1 MAESVQ
7 YKLTRVRPPRVK
19 ITYDVETGGAIEK
32 KELPYVIGV
41 LASLSGD
48 TKNTEKL
55 KDRKFI
61 EIDRDNVN
69 EVMKKIG
76 PTLQFGINS
85 GDGEGGKGKKIG
97 VNLSFQSMKNFDPV
111 QVVTSIPELNHL
123 YEQRNH
129 LRDLLNKLE
138 YNDGLAEK
146 LGDLL
151 DQVRKGTITLEQLR
165 QNVQNAFAS

>member
-1 MAESVQ
+1 MAESIQ

-41 LASLSGD
+41 LADLSGD
-48 TKNTEKL
+48 TKNAEKL

-69 EVMKKIG
+69 DVMKKIG
-76 PTLQFGINS
+76 PTLQFGIHS
-85 GDGEGGKGKKIG
+85 GDGADGEGKQVGL
-97 VNLSFQSMKNFDPV
+97 NLSFESMKDFDPV
-111 QVVTSIPELNHL
+111 EVVTSVPELNRI

>member
-1 MAESVQ
+1 MAESIQ

-41 LASLSGD
+41 LANLSGD
-48 TKNTEKL
+48 TTNPEKL

-69 EVMKKIG
+69 DVMRTIG
-76 PTLQFGINS
+76 PTLQFGINIAGGED
-85 GDGEGGKGKKIG
+85 GDGEKIG
-97 VNLSFQSMKNFDPV
+97 VNLSFEAMKDFNPIE
-111 QVVTSIPELNHL
+111 VVASVPELNRI

-151 DQVRKGTITLEQLR
+151 DQVRKGTMTLDQLR
-165 QNVQNAFAS
+165 QNVQNAFAN